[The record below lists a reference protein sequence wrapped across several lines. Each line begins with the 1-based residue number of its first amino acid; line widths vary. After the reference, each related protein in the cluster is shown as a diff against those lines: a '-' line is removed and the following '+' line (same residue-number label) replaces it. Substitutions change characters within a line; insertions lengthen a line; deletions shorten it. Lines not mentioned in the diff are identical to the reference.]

1 MPVPIVVTIELFEI
15 HSTDEHQIEN
25 SFVSS
30 SAQKTRQADEVSF
43 QTKQRPEIFRGAA
56 FSRARIRV
64 STRPVAPQV
73 SDVIV
78 R

>member
-1 MPVPIVVTIELFEI
+1 MPGPKVETIELFEI
-15 HSTDEHQIEN
+15 HSTDEHPIAN

-30 SAQKTRQADEVSF
+30 SAQKTRQADEVFF
-43 QTKQRPEIFRGAA
+43 QTKQRPVIFRGAA